1 MLISVLAG
9 ALLEQA
15 ERLLDKGIHPIRIAD
30 GFEMAAR
37 CAIQNLERT
46 AETFP
51 LDVNNLEPLI
61 QTAMTTLGSKI
72 VNKCHRQMAEIA
84 VNAVLSVADMEKR
97 DVNFELIKM
106 EAKVGGQL
114 EDTMLVKGVIV
125 DKDFSHPQM
134 PKVNFILLSTMH
146 DIDPGLETKRQQSG
160 AEIVLN
166 HTHPEPL
173 ANH

>member
-1 MLISVLAG
+1 ML
-9 ALLEQA
+9 EKA
-15 ERLLDKGIHPIRIAD
+15 EHLLDKGIHPIRIAD

-46 AETFP
+46 AEAFP
-51 LDVNNLEPLI
+51 LDPKNLEPLI

-84 VNAVLSVADMEKR
+84 VNAILSVADMESR
-97 DVNFELIKM
+97 DVNFELIKI
-106 EAKVGGQL
+106 ETKVGGQL

-134 PKVNFILLSTMH
+134 PKVSLYVS
-146 DIDPGLETKRQQSG
+146 GL
-160 AEIVLN
+160 
-166 HTHPEPL
+166 
-173 ANH
+173 